1 MGSSF
6 DAMNTN
12 LSSQELRRAADLKER
27 IEALQ
32 AELSALL
39 GAEPKPSRARKR
51 YISFEARARM
61 AAATRVRLA
70 KLRVNR
76 QGPTRRKPGRRSAA
90 VRAKLAAIARA
101 RWRRAKAA
109 GKNAL

>member
-1 MGSSF
+1 MNINFSSEQ
-6 DAMNTN
+6 
-12 LSSQELRRAADLKER
+12 LHRAADLKER

-39 GAEPKPSRARKR
+39 GSPESVTPR

-61 AAATRVRLA
+61 AAAARARGAGLRGNKQGQPAHTPRRRISAKARARL
-70 KLRVNR
+70 
-76 QGPTRRKPGRRSAA
+76 S
-90 VRAKLAAIARA
+90 AIARA
-101 RWRRAKAA
+101 RWRKVKAA